1 MGKKGYRMKLSKKQ
15 LKEYKK
21 ELVVQRRG
29 FQAQADRVAVKI
41 EKIKGKIKEA

>member
-1 MGKKGYRMKLSKKQ
+1 MAESEKAMKLSKKQ

-29 FQAQADRVAVKI
+29 FQAQADRVGVKI
-41 EKIKGKIKEA
+41 EKIKRKIKEA